1 MNVNFAIP
9 YNATHLFQIGF
20 VCKNANSSINGHSL
34 SLTLSESGIFLWD
47 NNTSET
53 VWYK

>member
-1 MNVNFAIP
+1 MNVSFVIP
-9 YNATHLFQIGF
+9 SNATHLFQIGF
-20 VCKNANSSINGHSL
+20 VCKNANSSLNGHT
-34 SLTLSESGIFLWD
+34 LTLTVTSTGIFLWD